1 MHSVRGIGRW
11 TSTHGDRWSATEVQ
25 ARVHCLESFIAL
37 FLSDSLNALK
47 GLSSVV
53 VEDRGTI
60 LDMECVR
67 QPDSRVSLATR
78 ATIASLANHLAD
90 GVLTVNKAGQ
100 IIFANESA
108 TAITGYAKSE
118 ILGQAIEELFPYDV
132 ERHAESHPIGKA
144 LKTKETVSFQSK
156 PRSKQIELIVIPTP
170 DPIEVSDLDGHII
183 IVLRN
188 PTATSDSNEEDHTA
202 RMRLMGQLTMGIAHD
217 FNNALTSIICNTQL
231 VHEIVDRLSDDR
243 GQESEIV
250 AQEWARAPR
259 YLDDI
264 TRVSRKAAGFIRTLL
279 AYPRQQQLAREPID
293 LNEAVSDIMYLTRK
307 LFGER
312 VTANFHA
319 EQNLSLIY
327 AERSQI
333 DQVLW
338 NLLVNARDA
347 MPHGGHLLV
356 QTAFITLDNSF
367 TATRAWARP
376 GDFVRL
382 SVSDTGTGMDQQTL
396 KKIFDPFFTTKGE
409 GQGSG
414 LGLPTVF
421 GIVKQH
427 NGYIDVQSELGKG
440 TRFDIYLPLAEAH
453 HRRLPSNT
461 GASAWAKSGVMAR
474 RSLILVAEDN
484 DNLRML
490 FKRII
495 TRSGSRVV
503 TANAGDKA
511 LKLFRKLRRQGN
523 QVDLVILDVGLPGMD
538 GRMVCQK
545 IHAID
550 PEVPVLLTSGYGIPF
565 NQDRSITEEGYEF
578 LPKPFDGDQLLTRIE
593 EMLGKSPR
601 PNLRTFESESVFVP
615 DTVS

>member
-1 MHSVRGIGRW
+1 MPPTPTTESAEKTELCIEPIERGEDYRGSMKQSNLSVAL
-11 TSTHGDRWSATEVQ
+11 ATGGM
-25 ARVHCLESFIAL
+25 I
-37 FLSDSLNALK
+37 N
-47 GLSSVV
+47 
-53 VEDRGTI
+53 
-60 LDMECVR
+60 
-67 QPDSRVSLATR
+67 SLA
-78 ATIASLANHLAD
+78 AHLAD
-90 GVLTVNKAGQ
+90 GLLTINQGRRISFV
-100 IIFANESA
+100 NESA
-108 TAITGYAKSE
+108 AAITGYAKHE
-118 ILGQAIEELFPYDV
+118 MVGQVAEELFPAAVQRDK
-132 ERHAESHPIGKA
+132 ESHPITRA
-144 LKTKETVSFQSK
+144 LNKKETVAYKSK
-156 PRSKQIELIVIPTP
+156 PRSKEIDLIVIPIDYP
-170 DPIEVSDLDGHII
+170 DQPSSPDVHVMILIRNVSTASELDQDD
-183 IVLRN
+183 
-188 PTATSDSNEEDHTA
+188 PHTA

-231 VHEIVDRLSDDR
+231 VGEIVDRLSEDR
-243 GQESEIV
+243 SQESETV
-250 AQEWARAPR
+250 GQEWARAPG

-279 AYPRQQQLAREPID
+279 AYARQQHLAREPID
-293 LNEAVSDIMYLTRK
+293 LNEAVSDTMYLTRK
-307 LFGER
+307 FFGER
-312 VTANFHA
+312 VTATFKA
-319 EQNLSLIY
+319 EPALSLIY

-376 GDFVRL
+376 GDFIRL
-382 SVSDTGTGMDQQTL
+382 SVSDTGMGMDQETL

-427 NGYIDVQSELGKG
+427 NGYIDVQSDLGKG

-461 GASAWAKSGVMAR
+461 HASPRPKSGPTSR

-484 DNLRML
+484 DNVRML
-490 FKRII
+490 LKRII
-495 TRSGSRVV
+495 RRGGSRVV
-503 TANAGDKA
+503 TVSAGDKA

-523 QVDLVILDVGLPGMD
+523 RVDLVVLDVGLPGMD

-550 PEVPVLLTSGYGIPF
+550 PEVPVLLTSGYGLPF
-565 NQDRSITEEGYEF
+565 EQDQSISEEGYEF
-578 LPKPFDGDQLLTRIE
+578 LAKPFDGDQLLARIE

-601 PNLRTFESESVFVP
+601 PNLPTPESESVFVP